1 MSPQP
6 PPLQDTETPLTIDD
20 LLARY
25 LLLLDQYTALRTTL
39 SAHSS
44 SLFLNLARSRFSAQR
59 GAGAGGHPF
68 GPDNY
73 DMRMQAGR
81 KVRVRPSASSAAEP
95 GPWTGHG
102 GEEGVVFEVVSPEVS
117 RNSEKDGDGQ
127 TEADDDAGEHTSD
140 EQPQADGDDIKPA
153 GKLPIPSNDPLRW
166 FGILTPAPLREAQ
179 KDAVEMVEDVI
190 PRLASLDAE
199 MVAIELAVRR
209 ARKRRGKGEIAAR
222 KAEVEQER
230 AEVIAGEGGV
240 AVGC

>member
-1 MSPQP
+1 MPRPPQ
-6 PPLQDTETPLTIDD
+6 TPQSFPSTIDD

-44 SLFLNLARSRFSAQR
+44 ALFLGLARARFSAQR

-68 GPDNY
+68 GPDNF

-81 KVRVRPSASSAAEP
+81 RVRVRPSASSATE
-95 GPWTGHG
+95 HG
-102 GEEGVVFEVVSPEVS
+102 GEEGAVFEVVSPEVS
-117 RNSEKDGDGQ
+117 ENSEKDRGADADAKGDDG
-127 TEADDDAGEHTSD
+127 AHTSD
-140 EQPQADGDDIKPA
+140 EQPQADGDKSKPA
-153 GKLPIPSNDPLRW
+153 MGLTSSDPLRW

-179 KDAVEMVEDVI
+179 KEAVEMVEGVI

-199 MVAIELAVRR
+199 MAAIELAVRR
-209 ARKRRGKGEIAAR
+209 ARKKRGKAEVAAR
-222 KAEVEQER
+222 RAEVEQQGV
-230 AEVIAGEGGV
+230 EVVAGEGGV